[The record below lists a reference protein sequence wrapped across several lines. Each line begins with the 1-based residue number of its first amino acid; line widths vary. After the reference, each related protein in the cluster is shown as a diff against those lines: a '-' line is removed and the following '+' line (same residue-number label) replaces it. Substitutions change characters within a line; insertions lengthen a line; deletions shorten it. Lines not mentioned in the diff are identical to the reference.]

1 MTSGGDSQVITDTL
15 HWVMT
20 ENVRAKDEGVPMH
33 LVHEYLA
40 VRAPA
45 AHVTRIFELMVKA
58 KMIRV
63 IEVPGGYVVKTK
75 PS

>member
-1 MTSGGDSQVITDTL
+1 
-15 HWVMT
+15 
-20 ENVRAKDEGVPMH
+20 MH

-45 AHVTRIFELMVKA
+45 THVTRIFELMVKA

-63 IEVPGGYVVKTK
+63 IEVPGGYVVTTK
-75 PS
+75 PSYR